1 MIYLKLFLAF
11 LQIGLFSVGGG
22 YTAVALIRDTIVENY
37 AWLTMAEFSDLTS
50 IAEMTPGPIALNAAT
65 FVGIR
70 IAGFPGALSAMAGCS
85 LPSVAISSLLAFI
98 YYKFKGASSVQSVLK
113 STRPAVIGLI
123 LSAGLTLAQYAV
135 FTGGIPG
142 KETADIINIIIF
154 ISSFIVLRKT
164 KLSPIPVIML
174 SGIIYLAL
182 SLISEWALSLI

>member
-1 MIYLKLFLAF
+1 MIYFKLFLAF

-22 YTAVALIRDTIVENY
+22 YTAVALIRDTIVENN

-70 IAGFPGALSAMAGCS
+70 IAGFPGALAAMAGCI

-98 YYKFKGASSVQSVLK
+98 YYKYKGASSLQSVLK

-123 LSAGLTLAQYAV
+123 LSAGITLAQYAV
-135 FTGGIPG
+135 FTDGIPK
-142 KETADIINIIIF
+142 KETLDIINIIIF
-154 ISSFIVLRKT
+154 AISFIVLRKT
-164 KLSPIPVIML
+164 KISPIPVILL

-182 SLISEWALSLI
+182 SLISERAISLI